1 MRRSTHLAATAHVIF
16 TLACLGCEPRVEEPL
31 RRSQVSTAA
40 VTSSK
45 AAESAAPRCV
55 RPRAETP
62 PRGLPHG
69 NEPDPKCPADPESP
83 APLRE
88 GRVVFPDAG
97 RFSLTV
103 EVAEKD
109 HERMRGLMYR
119 RAMADDHGMIF
130 RMDSRENHTFWMHNT
145 CLSLDMLFIDD
156 DGVIVGIEENAATLD
171 DSTYEVS
178 CPSRYVLEVN
188 GGWSRKHGVAPGSR
202 VVLTGI

>member
-1 MRRSTHLAATAHVIF
+1 MRSTIVSAALACMLAA
-16 TLACLGCEPRVEEPL
+16 LGCESRVEEPL
-31 RRSQVSTAA
+31 RAVRTASAA
-40 VTSSK
+40 VTSAPAKPS
-45 AAESAAPRCV
+45 ASAAPRCI
-55 RPRAETP
+55 RPRPEKP
-62 PRGLPHG
+62 ERGLPHG
-69 NEPDPKCPADPESP
+69 NAPDPKCPPDPESP

-97 RFSLTV
+97 RRAVVV

-119 RAMADDHGMIF
+119 KAMPDDRGMIF
-130 RMDSRENHTFWMHNT
+130 RMDARENHTFWMHNT

-171 DSTYEVS
+171 DSTYECS

-188 GGWSRKHGVAPGSR
+188 GGWTRKHGVAPGQR
-202 VVLTGI
+202 VILEGV